1 MEENTIKEIYER
13 DNSEEVTG
21 KEAWDLYIKTIQNS
35 KKKSAVLTKVVSDY
49 SQAMKEITHKIK
61 DMQKDIFECFR
72 KATVSEVSAAKM
84 NRMTEGER
92 FDTTAN
98 SLRESSVSAMG
109 NEGDNN
115 DRKDSFGL

>member
-1 MEENTIKEIYER
+1 M
-13 DNSEEVTG
+13 TG

-35 KKKSAVLTKVVSDY
+35 KKKSAVLAKVVSDY

-92 FDTTAN
+92 FDTTEN

-109 NEGDNN
+109 NEGDNS